1 MPPDTPTTTV
11 RPRSMGLLEHFLV
24 VVERHLA
31 VDRALERGRGDL
43 AHNGLAGAARPLVEA
58 ARLAGGD
65 DRQLVLAGTQGR
77 NQRSKFRHD
86 SPLDGEAVGF
96 TARPG
101 ARARPA
107 APRHRG
113 GLGGRGG
120 PGGPPPAG
128 GPARP
133 SGAIRPPRVP
143 RTRSV
148 PLRPPPPGGG
158 GWRRTPR
165 TPIRDGPRPAGPP
178 ASPCPP

>member
-43 AHNGLAGAARPLVEA
+43 AQDGLAGAASPFVEA

-65 DRQLVLAGTQGR
+65 GRQLVLAGARGR

-86 SPLDGEAVGF
+86 SPLDGGAVGF

-101 ARARPA
+101 AGARGCA
-107 APRHRG
+107 RRPR
-113 GLGGRGG
+113 
-120 PGGPPPAG
+120 
-128 GPARP
+128 
-133 SGAIRPPRVP
+133 
-143 RTRSV
+143 
-148 PLRPPPPGGG
+148 
-158 GWRRTPR
+158 WRR
-165 TPIRDGPRPAGPP
+165 AG
-178 ASPCPP
+178 